1 MFKYSLQTAALLIFT
16 MTSAQ
21 AGVIIGGT
29 RIIYQG
35 DKKETSL
42 NVKNPDKL
50 SYLIQSWSDAGEKS
64 NAKSPFMVT
73 PRFFALAG
81 GKKTRCVLFVLV
93 VTYQKT
99 GSRCIG

>member
-50 SYLIQSWSDAGEKS
+50 SYLI
-64 NAKSPFMVT
+64 
-73 PRFFALAG
+73 
-81 GKKTRCVLFVLV
+81 
-93 VTYQKT
+93 
-99 GSRCIG
+99 